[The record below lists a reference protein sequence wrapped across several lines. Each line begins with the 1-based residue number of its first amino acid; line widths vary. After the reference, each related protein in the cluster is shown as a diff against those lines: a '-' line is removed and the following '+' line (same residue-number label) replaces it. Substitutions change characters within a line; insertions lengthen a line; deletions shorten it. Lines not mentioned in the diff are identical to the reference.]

1 MALWKTLYE
10 HDLISPYN
18 ILIGR
23 VVSSILWEKTDAQNG
38 CMILFMAI
46 RTIASMVRI

>member
-23 VVSSILWEKTDAQNG
+23 DCFLY
-38 CMILFMAI
+38 FMGENWC
-46 RTIASMVRI
+46 TEWLHDFVYGYKNNS